1 MATAHDGDPVNPGA
15 DLQEVA
21 AVTEPGNHAAYAAIG
36 TGTGASKRP
45 AARIRRLLSAEG
57 AIILTALACAAM
69 LALPGRTINAAFIND
84 VLVFIDG
91 AHRITFGQ
99 VPNRVFHT
107 ALGPLVFYLPAAGYQ
122 LTGNFGAAIPVG
134 MAIVVVAFIPAMIR
148 ILVSRLKPSLAA
160 ALGIFLILI
169 LAAPINLGSSIWYP
183 SFAMFYNRIGWVAL
197 GLLLVMYLT
206 PQPGRGRND
215 AADALAAVFL
225 LLVSFY
231 TKATYGLAGT
241 TFLVV
246 ILLDRQQRRWIVAA
260 LLLTGLAMIAI
271 ELFWRGT
278 VQHIEDLRAAARVSG
293 GHDVASILKNLREN
307 LSDLIVFAAFA
318 LAAIW
323 QTRSFRDFLF
333 SGFCMGAGLAI
344 INQNA
349 HSWGIITLYCG
360 AVVLTQKAAWLQQGD
375 EGRRAGGLP
384 LPAGALSL
392 LAALYLFPPIV
403 HHAAALILHTSLA
416 ADKAGQSL
424 GLPRFDDVREI
435 DPPGGEPDFIRR
447 YLDDIISGGALLQA
461 LPVPAERVFVLDFV
475 NPFSAGLGIRP
486 PTGDTAWFHWNRNI
500 NERAYIPPEVL
511 FADVKIVMVPKT
523 GINSLPLQAL
533 YGPFLSA
540 RFEIVQKTSEWT
552 IYQWRQAKAQSEVQ

>member
-1 MATAHDGDPVNPGA
+1 M
-15 DLQEVA
+15 
-21 AVTEPGNHAAYAAIG
+21 TEPGNHAAFAAIVKG
-36 TGTGASKRP
+36 AGASKRP
-45 AARIRRLLSAEG
+45 AATIRRVLSAEG
-57 AIILTALACAAM
+57 AIIFSALACAIM

-84 VLVFIDG
+84 VLIFIDG

-99 VPNRVFHT
+99 VPNRDFHT
-107 ALGPLVFYLPAAGYQ
+107 ALGPLVFYLPAAGY
-122 LTGNFGAAIPVG
+122 LLSGNFGAAIPLG

-148 ILVSRLKPSLAA
+148 ILVSRLSPSLAA

-206 PQPGRGRND
+206 PQLQRGRND

-241 TFLVV
+241 AFLLVV
-246 ILLDRQQRRWIVAA
+246 ILLDRQQRRWVVTA

-271 ELFWRGT
+271 EFVWRGT

-293 GHDVASILKNLREN
+293 GHDVGSILKNLREN
-307 LSDLIVFAAFA
+307 LSDVVVFAAFV
-318 LAAIW
+318 LVVIW
-323 QTRSFRDFLF
+323 QTRSFRDLLF
-333 SGFCMGAGLAI
+333 SGFCIGSGLAI

-360 AVVLTQKAAWLQQGD
+360 AVVLAQRAAWRQQGD
-375 EGRRAGGLP
+375 EGRRAGGVA
-384 LPAGALSL
+384 LPAGALSV
-392 LAALYLFPPIV
+392 LAALFLSPPIV

-424 GLPRFDDVREI
+424 GLPHFDDVREI

-447 YLDDIISGGALLQA
+447 YLDDIVTGGALLQA
-461 LPVPAERVFVLDFV
+461 LPVPPERVFVLDFV

-486 PTGDTAWFHWNRNI
+486 PAGDTAWFHWNRNI
-500 NERAYIPPEVL
+500 NEKAYIPPEVL

-523 GINSLPLQAL
+523 GINSLPLQEL

-540 RFEIVQKTSEWT
+540 RFEVVHKTSEWT
-552 IYQWRQAKAQSEVQ
+552 VYQWRQVKAQSEVQ

>member
-1 MATAHDGDPVNPGA
+1 MVKGA
-15 DLQEVA
+15 
-21 AVTEPGNHAAYAAIG
+21 
-36 TGTGASKRP
+36 GASKRP
-45 AARIRRLLSAEG
+45 AATIRRVLSAEG
-57 AIILTALACAAM
+57 AIIFSALACAVM

-84 VLVFIDG
+84 VLIFIDG

-99 VPNRVFHT
+99 VPNRDFHT
-107 ALGPLVFYLPAAGYQ
+107 ALGPLVFYLPAAGY
-122 LTGNFGAAIPVG
+122 LLSGNFGAAIPLG
-134 MAIVVVAFIPAMIR
+134 MAIVVLAFIPAIIR
-148 ILVSRLKPSLAA
+148 ILVSRLSPSLAA

-206 PQPGRGRND
+206 PQLQRGRND

-241 TFLVV
+241 AFLLIV
-246 ILLDRQQRRWIVAA
+246 ILLDRQQRRWTVTA
-260 LLLTGLAMIAI
+260 LLLTGLAMIVI
-271 ELFWRGT
+271 EFVWRGT
-278 VQHIEDLRAAARVSG
+278 AQHIEDLRAAARVSG
-293 GHDVASILKNLREN
+293 GHDVGSILKNLREN
-307 LSDLIVFAAFA
+307 LSDLVVFAAFV
-318 LAAIW
+318 LVVIW
-323 QTRSFRDFLF
+323 QTRSFRDLFF
-333 SGFCMGAGLAI
+333 SGFCIGSGLAI

-360 AVVLTQKAAWLQQGD
+360 AVVLAQRAVWLQQGD
-375 EGRRAGGLP
+375 EGRRAGGLA
-384 LPAGALSL
+384 LPAGALSA
-392 LAALYLFPPIV
+392 LAALFLSPPIV

-424 GLPRFDDVREI
+424 GLPHFDDVREI

-447 YLDDIISGGALLQA
+447 YLDDIVTGGALLQA

-486 PTGDTAWFHWNRNI
+486 PAGDTAWFHWNRNI
-500 NERAYIPPEVL
+500 NEKAYIPPEVL

-523 GINSLPLQAL
+523 GINSLPLQEL

-540 RFEIVQKTSEWT
+540 RFEVVQKTSEWT
-552 IYQWRQAKAQSEVQ
+552 VYQWRQAKAQSEVQ

>member
-1 MATAHDGDPVNPGA
+1 M
-15 DLQEVA
+15 
-21 AVTEPGNHAAYAAIG
+21 TEPGNHAAFAAIVKG
-36 TGTGASKRP
+36 AGASMRP
-45 AARIRRLLSAEG
+45 AATIRRVLSAEG
-57 AIILTALACAAM
+57 AIIFSALACAVM

-84 VLVFIDG
+84 VLIFIDG

-99 VPNRVFHT
+99 VPNRDFHT
-107 ALGPLVFYLPAAGYQ
+107 ALGPLVFYLPAAGY
-122 LTGNFGAAIPVG
+122 LLSGNFGAAIPLG

-148 ILVSRLKPSLAA
+148 ILVSRLSPSLAA

-206 PQPGRGRND
+206 PQLQRGRND

-241 TFLVV
+241 AFLLIV
-246 ILLDRQQRRWIVAA
+246 ILLDRQQRRWVVTA

-271 ELFWRGT
+271 EFVWRGT
-278 VQHIEDLRAAARVSG
+278 AQHIEDLRAAARVSG
-293 GHDVASILKNLREN
+293 GHDVGSILKNLREN
-307 LSDLIVFAAFA
+307 LSDLVVFAAFV
-318 LAAIW
+318 LVVIW
-323 QTRSFRDFLF
+323 QTRSSRDLLF
-333 SGFCMGAGLAI
+333 SGFCIGSGLAI

-360 AVVLTQKAAWLQQGD
+360 AVVLAQRAAWRQQGD
-375 EGRRAGGLP
+375 EGRRAGGLA
-384 LPAGALSL
+384 LPAGALSV
-392 LAALYLFPPIV
+392 LAALFLSPPIV

-424 GLPRFDDVREI
+424 GLPHFDDVREI

-447 YLDDIISGGALLQA
+447 YLDDIVTGGALLQA
-461 LPVPAERVFVLDFV
+461 LPVPPERVFVLDFV

-486 PTGDTAWFHWNRNI
+486 PAGDTAWFHWNRNI
-500 NERAYIPPEVL
+500 NEKAYIPPEVL

-523 GINSLPLQAL
+523 GINSLPLQEL

-540 RFEIVQKTSEWT
+540 RFEVVQKTSEWT
-552 IYQWRQAKAQSEVQ
+552 VYQWRQVKAQSEVQ

>member
-1 MATAHDGDPVNPGA
+1 M
-15 DLQEVA
+15 
-21 AVTEPGNHAAYAAIG
+21 TEPGNHAAFAAIVKG
-36 TGTGASKRP
+36 AGASKRP
-45 AARIRRLLSAEG
+45 AATIRRVLSAEG
-57 AIILTALACAAM
+57 AIIFSALACAIM

-84 VLVFIDG
+84 VLIFIDG

-99 VPNRVFHT
+99 VPNRDFHT
-107 ALGPLVFYLPAAGYQ
+107 ALGPLVFYLPAAGY
-122 LTGNFGAAIPVG
+122 LLSGNFGAAIPLG

-148 ILVSRLKPSLAA
+148 ILVSRLSPSLAA

-206 PQPGRGRND
+206 PQLQRGRNH
-215 AADALAAVFL
+215 AADAFAAVFL

-241 TFLVV
+241 AFLLVV
-246 ILLDRQQRRWIVAA
+246 ILLDRQQRRWVLTA

-271 ELFWRGT
+271 EFVWRGT
-278 VQHIEDLRAAARVSG
+278 AQHIEDLRAAARVSG
-293 GHDVASILKNLREN
+293 GRDVGSILKNLREN
-307 LSDLIVFAAFA
+307 LSDVVVFAAFV
-318 LAAIW
+318 LVVIW
-323 QTRSFRDFLF
+323 QTRSFRDLLF
-333 SGFCMGAGLAI
+333 SGFCIGSGLAI

-360 AVVLTQKAAWLQQGD
+360 AVVLAQRAAWRQQGD
-375 EGRRAGGLP
+375 EGRRAGGVA
-384 LPAGALSL
+384 LPAGALSV
-392 LAALYLFPPIV
+392 LAALFLSPPIV

-424 GLPRFDDVREI
+424 GLPHFDDVREI

-447 YLDDIISGGALLQA
+447 YLDDIVTGGALLQA
-461 LPVPAERVFVLDFV
+461 LPVPPERVFVLDFV

-486 PTGDTAWFHWNRNI
+486 PAGDTAWFHWNRNI
-500 NERAYIPPEVL
+500 NEKAYIPPEVL

-523 GINSLPLQAL
+523 GINSLPLQEL

-540 RFEIVQKTSEWT
+540 RFEVVHKTSEWT
-552 IYQWRQAKAQSEVQ
+552 VYQWRQVKAQSEVQ